1 MPLPVSARDRLCHS
15 PWLEYAREVAGLM
28 RDKTLVWSIVTE
40 DLPPLIAELEKI
52 L

>member
-1 MPLPVSARDRLCHS
+1 MPPHDPQVRLRHG
-15 PWLEYAREVAGLM
+15 LEYAREAVGLM
-28 RDKTLVWSIVTE
+28 HDKTGVWSTLTK